1 MCTWLLLW
9 LVRKTRGHSA
19 IVTKSNHTLGTQS
32 NVELFWRL
40 TWCFRLC
47 NGFAVYYYFIY
58 FSVVFF
64 FHFLCMVFF
73 LHWLNPI
80 SPVNLSNLMVSLLT
94 LLFRFVLLADY
105 EYIELQ
111 HSLATTI
118 YNSIIIISNKKKK
131 QNKNTLLVDV
141 WRRKTQWFKH

>member
-1 MCTWLLLW
+1 MAQIDLNEKVNGVKMCTWLLLW

-64 FHFLCMVFF
+64 FTFFVWFSFYTDLIQLAQWIYPIWWFRCWHFCFASFYSLTT
-73 LHWLNPI
+73 NI
-80 SPVNLSNLMVSLLT
+80 LSSKFIGNNN
-94 LLFRFVLLADY
+94 
-105 EYIELQ
+105 I
-111 HSLATTI
+111 
-118 YNSIIIISNKKKK
+118 
-131 QNKNTLLVDV
+131 
-141 WRRKTQWFKH
+141 